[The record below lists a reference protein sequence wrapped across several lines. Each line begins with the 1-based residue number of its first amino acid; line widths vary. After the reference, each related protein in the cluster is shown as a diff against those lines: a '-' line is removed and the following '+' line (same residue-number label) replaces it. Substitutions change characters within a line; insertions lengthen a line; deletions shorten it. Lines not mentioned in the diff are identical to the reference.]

1 MDNKYLN
8 INFILANLVIPLV
21 SLMIYCWTFVIIS
34 SWLMLEGVNYHFA
47 RRTGGL
53 VFFATIVLI
62 IIMIVG
68 IKMRWFKSPF
78 FDKAIQGNITSVD
91 ILLILLPLTP
101 VTQFVITNHE
111 ILDGIDYLY
120 ALALFA
126 LFSSIFIFFLPMAF
140 NLLAP
145 TRAPFIVGLA
155 FIYMIASMGAM
166 TDFFS
171 WYEMGSLKIQLL
183 VFGVLTGILW
193 MLYNM
198 ENKKI
203 LHFLV
208 LINFTVGT
216 LIRFVSLDGSIS
228 SAPIE
233 SNQLISLV
241 EGKNASIM
249 PNIYLLVYDAYVPNE
264 TMIAYGID
272 NMAQEEFLETQG
284 FAFYPHTYSVG
295 SSTVGTMSRVFNAS
309 PEYYGNVRRGVSGD
323 GLAHRI
329 LHDLGYETYGL
340 FYYDYMFRGVGIHY
354 DHSMPES
361 YSISS
366 PLLLKSVI
374 LGEFR
379 FDIEKVGDSK
389 ETLKQLIQ
397 AKREFLKKASNAQS
411 FVYAH
416 STQPSHAQISGTCL
430 PDEVDLFNHRL
441 NAANDEMKLDVDLL
455 IKSDPSAIIIIA
467 GDHGPYLTKNCYQT
481 KEGGYDI
488 SEISRLD
495 VQDRYGAFLAI
506 RWPTKDY
513 DRYDE
518 ITVLQD
524 LFPAIFSYIYKD
536 DRILDAKIA
545 PITLEDY
552 VVSGVSVN
560 NGIIIGGIDD
570 GQPLYISV
578 K

>member
-1 MDNKYLN
+1 MGKKYFN
-8 INFILANLVIPLV
+8 TNFIVANLLFPLIALTV
-21 SLMIYCWTFVIIS
+21 YCWVFVAIS
-34 SWLMLEGVNYHFA
+34 SWLKLKGVNYHFA
-47 RRTGGL
+47 RRTGEL
-53 VFFATIVLI
+53 VFLAAIFLIITIV
-62 IIMIVG
+62 VG
-68 IKMRWFKSPF
+68 LKMRWFRSLF
-78 FDKAIQGNITSVD
+78 LEKATQGSFTSID
-91 ILLILLPLTP
+91 ILLLLFPLTP
-101 VTQFVITNHE
+101 VAQFVITNHE
-111 ILDGIDYLY
+111 ILVGVDFLY
-120 ALALFA
+120 ALAFFV
-126 LFSSIFIFFLPMAF
+126 LFSSLFIFLLPMAF
-140 NLLAP
+140 DRLVP
-145 TRAPFIVGLA
+145 TRTPIIIGLA
-155 FIYMIASMGAM
+155 FIYMIANMGAM

-171 WYEMGSLKIQLL
+171 WYEMGSLKIQLS
-183 VFGVLTGILW
+183 VFCALIGILW
-193 MLYNM
+193 MLNNL
-198 ENKKI
+198 ENKKT

-208 LINFTVGT
+208 LLNFTVGI
-216 LIRFVSLDGSIS
+216 LIRSVSIDGKIS
-228 SAPIE
+228 GASIE
-233 SNQLISLV
+233 SSQLISLLD
-241 EGKNASIM
+241 GKKASDK
-249 PNIYLLVYDAYVPNE
+249 PNVYLLVYDAYVPNE
-264 TMIAYGID
+264 TMEAYGID
-272 NMAQEEFLETQG
+272 NAAQEEYLKTQG
-284 FAFYPHTYSVG
+284 FTLYPHTYSVG
-295 SSTVGTMSRVFNAS
+295 SSTVGTMSRVFNVS
-309 PEYYGNVRRGVSGD
+309 TEYYGNVRRGVSGD
-323 GLAHRI
+323 GVTHRI
-329 LHDLGYETYGL
+329 FRSLGYETYGL

-354 DHSMPES
+354 DYSMPES
-361 YSISS
+361 YSITS
-366 PLLLKSVI
+366 PLLLRGVI

-379 FDIEKVGDSK
+379 FDIEKVGASK
-389 ETLKQLIQ
+389 DTLKQLIQ
-397 AKREFLKKASNAQS
+397 AKREFLRKASNTQS

-430 PDEVDLFNHRL
+430 PDEVGLFDHRL

-506 RWPTKDY
+506 RWPSKDY

-518 ITVLQD
+518 IIVLQD

-570 GQPLYISV
+570 GQPLFISV